1 MNRISIILIAL
12 SCVVPVLADSDQYQ
26 GSTLI
31 DKYREALAHQ
41 QDALR
46 NLSMEVHM
54 EGRIPKLKK
63 EGKMSALRKIS
74 CIGQDHV

>member
-1 MNRISIILIAL
+1 MW
-12 SCVVPVLADSDQYQ
+12 ADSDQYQ

-31 DKYREALAHQ
+31 DKYREALARQ

-46 NLSMEVHM
+46 DVSMEVHM

-63 EGKMSALRKIS
+63 EGQVKRSPQNLQL
-74 CIGQDHV
+74 GQDHL